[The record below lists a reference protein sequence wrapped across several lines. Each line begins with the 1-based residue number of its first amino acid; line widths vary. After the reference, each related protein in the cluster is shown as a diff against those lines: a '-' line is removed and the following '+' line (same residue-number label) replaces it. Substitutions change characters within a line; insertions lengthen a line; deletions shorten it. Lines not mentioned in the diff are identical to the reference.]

1 MTHAPGGSRP
11 RYAGPHLRRFTLLSL
26 LIGAEFAVV
35 FYGADWLTAQH
46 PLRIHAYA
54 DAELAIPLVPVMV
67 VPYMT
72 MYVIF
77 MFAPLVLPSTAD
89 LERFAGALARVIVI
103 AGVAFVLLPAEP
115 GFAPVSTA
123 GSIWHPWLQLA
134 AIVSRKYDLVPSL
147 HVALFTVCA
156 GTYAR
161 RASTPVRVLLGGW
174 LAVVAASTVL
184 THQHHVLD
192 VVTGLLLGAWGARV
206 ATFSGVASRAPRRT
220 TAALGHEGSGCSP

>member
-1 MTHAPGGSRP
+1 VRHRPGSRP
-11 RYAGPHLRRFTLLSL
+11 RYAWSHLRRFALLSL
-26 LIGAEFAVV
+26 LIAAEFALV
-35 FYGADWLTAQH
+35 FYGADWLTARR
-46 PLRIHAYA
+46 PLRLHAYT

-77 MFAPLVLPSTAD
+77 PFAPFVLRNTAD
-89 LERFAGALARVIVI
+89 LERFAAALARVIAI
-103 AGVAFVLLPAEP
+103 AGVAFLLLPAEP

-134 AIVSRKYDLVPSL
+134 ATVSRRYDLVPSL
-147 HVALFTVCA
+147 HVALFTVAA
-156 GTYAR
+156 GVYAR
-161 RASTPVRVLLGGW
+161 RASARVRALLGVW

-184 THQHHVLD
+184 THQHHLLD

-206 ATFSGVASRAPRRT
+206 ATRAPAASREPRQ
-220 TAALGHEGSGCSP
+220 AVAVLDHEGSGCSP